1 MDRAPVSPSRLQFAS
16 TALDEAAALP
26 WSLALMFRR
35 AVLAGLPLK
44 LLHVVSNRVCSGN
57 VNPSGSHD

>member
-1 MDRAPVSPSRLQFAS
+1 MERVPVSLSRLPFAS
-16 TALDEAAALP
+16 AAREQAAALP

>member
-1 MDRAPVSPSRLQFAS
+1 
-16 TALDEAAALP
+16 
-26 WSLALMFRR
+26 MFRR

-57 VNPSGSHD
+57 VKEERARQARRA